1 MKHIDALNNKYSC
14 SGCTA
19 CAQSCPKQCITM
31 SSDYEGFKYPIVD
44 ETRCIQCGICIKVCP
59 WRKEKYQRPINC
71 FTEPIVYAAKCK
83 DKNIRLNSTSGGI
96 FTVLSDYILQLQGG
110 ICGAVYNTS
119 TQKVEHTITFTTEGR
134 NKMRGSKYVQSELSN
149 TFQDIKTLLEQDKWL
164 LFTGTP
170 CQTAGLLSFLKKDY
184 PKLVIV
190 DILCHSVPS
199 PLILHE
205 ILKKYAP
212 TNISFRDKSLG
223 WRKSYSFQIKENNK
237 IIHNNTFLNLFFK
250 GLINRPSCYN
260 CIFTNTYRTSDL
272 TIGDYWN
279 IKAIDSKFEDPLG
292 VSCILINSPKGKY
305 IFEQIQNKIE
315 NIRTDL
321 KPALQAC
328 LQQHT
333 TEPVQKRRK
342 FWTDYQEKGFDYCN
356 KNYGYYTPIE
366 NIKANILAPIAR
378 KTGISKLLRVIK
390 SRNSKI

>member
-1 MKHIDALNNKYSC
+1 
-14 SGCTA
+14 
-19 CAQSCPKQCITM
+19 M

-110 ICGAVYNTS
+110 VCGAVYNTS

-260 CIFTNTYRTSDL
+260 CIFTNTYRASDL

-279 IKAIDSKFEDPLG
+279 IKAIDSKFEDSLG
-292 VSCILINSPKGKY
+292 VSCIFINSPKGKY
-305 IFEQIQNKIE
+305 IFEQIQNKTE
-315 NIRTDL
+315 NIQTEL
-321 KPALQAC
+321 KPALQVC

-333 TEPVQKRRK
+333 TEPVQKRRR
-342 FWTDYQEKGFDYCN
+342 FWTDYQEKGFDFCN
-356 KNYGYYTPIE
+356 KKYGHYTPIE

-378 KTGISKLLRVIK
+378 KTGISKLLRAIK
-390 SRNSKI
+390 K

>member
-260 CIFTNTYRTSDL
+260 CIFTNTYRASDL

-390 SRNSKI
+390 K

>member
-260 CIFTNTYRTSDL
+260 CIFTNTYRASDL

-321 KPALQAC
+321 KPALHAC

-390 SRNSKI
+390 K

>member
-1 MKHIDALNNKYSC
+1 MKHIDALNNKYNC

-31 SSDYEGFKYPIVD
+31 SSDHEGFKYPIVD
-44 ETRCIQCGICIKVCP
+44 ETKCIQCGICIKVCP
-59 WRKEKYQRPINC
+59 WKKEKYQRPINC

-83 DKNIRLNSTSGGI
+83 DKNIRSNSTSGGI

-315 NIRTDL
+315 SIRTDL

-366 NIKANILAPIAR
+366 NVKANILAPIAR

-390 SRNSKI
+390 KSKF

>member
-1 MKHIDALNNKYSC
+1 MKHIDALDNKYNC

-31 SSDYEGFKYPIVD
+31 SSDHEGFKYPIVD
-44 ETRCIQCGICIKVCP
+44 ETKCIQCGICIKVCP
-59 WRKEKYQRPINC
+59 WKKEKYQRPINC

-260 CIFTNTYRTSDL
+260 CIFTNTYRASDL

-390 SRNSKI
+390 K

>member
-260 CIFTNTYRTSDL
+260 CIFTNTYRASDL

-366 NIKANILAPIAR
+366 NINANILAPIAR

-390 SRNSKI
+390 K

>member
-1 MKHIDALNNKYSC
+1 MEKRKV
-14 SGCTA
+14 
-19 CAQSCPKQCITM
+19 PKT
-31 SSDYEGFKYPIVD
+31 YKLLY
-44 ETRCIQCGICIKVCP
+44 RA
-59 WRKEKYQRPINC
+59 
-71 FTEPIVYAAKCK
+71 IVYAAKCK

-223 WRKSYSFQIKENNK
+223 WRKSYSFQIKENNRAIQNK
-237 IIHNNTFLNLFFK
+237 TFLNLFFK

-260 CIFTNTYRTSDL
+260 CIFTNTYRTSDF

-279 IKAIDSKFEDPLG
+279 IKAVNPKFEDSLG
-292 VSCILINSPKGKY
+292 ISCILINTPKGKHV
-305 IFEQIQNKIE
+305 FEQIQNKIE
-315 NIRTDL
+315 NVQTEL
-321 KPALQAC
+321 KPALQTC
-328 LQQHT
+328 LQRHT
-333 TEPVQKRRK
+333 TEPIQKRKR
-342 FWTDYQEKGFDYCN
+342 FWSDYTEKGFDFCE
-356 KNYGYYTPIE
+356 KVYGHYTPIE
-366 NIKANILAPIAR
+366 KIKANILAPMAR
-378 KTGISKLLRVIK
+378 KAGISKFLRK
-390 SRNSKI
+390 YKNQNL

>member
-44 ETRCIQCGICIKVCP
+44 EARCIQCGICIKVCP

-260 CIFTNTYRTSDL
+260 CIFTNTYRASDL

-390 SRNSKI
+390 K

>member
-1 MKHIDALNNKYSC
+1 
-14 SGCTA
+14 
-19 CAQSCPKQCITM
+19 M

-260 CIFTNTYRTSDL
+260 CIFTNTYRASDL

-390 SRNSKI
+390 K

>member
-260 CIFTNTYRTSDL
+260 CIFTNTYRASDL

-342 FWTDYQEKGFDYCN
+342 FWNDYQEKGFDYCN

-390 SRNSKI
+390 K

>member
-149 TFQDIKTLLEQDKWL
+149 TFQDIKTLLEQEKWL

-260 CIFTNTYRTSDL
+260 CIFTNTYRASDL

-390 SRNSKI
+390 K

>member
-149 TFQDIKTLLEQDKWL
+149 TFQKIKTLLEQDKWL

-260 CIFTNTYRTSDL
+260 CIFTNTYRASDL

-390 SRNSKI
+390 K

>member
-260 CIFTNTYRTSDL
+260 CIFTNTYRASDL

-305 IFEQIQNKIE
+305 IFEQIQNTIE

-390 SRNSKI
+390 K

>member
-260 CIFTNTYRTSDL
+260 CIFTNTYRASDL

-328 LQQHT
+328 CQQHT

-390 SRNSKI
+390 K

>member
-190 DILCHSVPS
+190 VILCHSVPS

-260 CIFTNTYRTSDL
+260 CIFTNTYRASDL

-390 SRNSKI
+390 K

>member
-1 MKHIDALNNKYSC
+1 MVLYPNKLPESERVC
-14 SGCTA
+14 SGIC
-19 CAQSCPKQCITM
+19 SCPKQCITM

-260 CIFTNTYRTSDL
+260 CIFTNTYRASDL

-390 SRNSKI
+390 K

>member
-1 MKHIDALNNKYSC
+1 MKHIDALNNKHNC
-14 SGCTA
+14 SGCTS
-19 CAQSCPKQCITM
+19 CVQSCPKQCITM
-31 SSDYEGFKYPIVD
+31 NSDHEGFKYPIVD
-44 ETRCIQCGICIKVCP
+44 ETRCIQCGICITVCP
-59 WRKEKYQRPINC
+59 WRNDKYQRPINC

-83 DKNIRLNSTSGGI
+83 DKDIRLNSTSGGI
-96 FTVLSDYILQLQGG
+96 FTVLSDYILQLKGG

-149 TFQDIKTLLEQDKWL
+149 TFQKIKTLLEQDKWL

-205 ILKKYAP
+205 VLKKYTP

-223 WRKSYSFQIKENNK
+223 WRKSYSFQIKENNR

-250 GLINRPSCYN
+250 GLISRPSCYN
-260 CIFTNTYRTSDL
+260 CIFTNTYRASDL

-279 IKAIDSKFEDPLG
+279 IRAIDSKFEDSLG
-292 VSCILINSPKGKY
+292 VSCILVNSPKGEY

-315 NIRTDL
+315 NIQTDL

-328 LQQHT
+328 LQRHT

-378 KTGISKLLRVIK
+378 KTGISKLHRVIK
-390 SRNSKI
+390 KSKF

>member
-1 MKHIDALNNKYSC
+1 MKHIDALDNKYNC

-31 SSDYEGFKYPIVD
+31 SSDHEGFKYPIVD
-44 ETRCIQCGICIKVCP
+44 ETKCIQCGICIKVCP
-59 WRKEKYQRPINC
+59 WKKEKYQRPINC

-119 TQKVEHTITFTTEGR
+119 TPKVEHTITFTTEGR

-260 CIFTNTYRTSDL
+260 CIFTNTYRASDL

-390 SRNSKI
+390 K

>member
-1 MKHIDALNNKYSC
+1 MKHIDALNNKYNC

-31 SSDYEGFKYPIVD
+31 SSDHEGFKYPIVD
-44 ETRCIQCGICIKVCP
+44 ETKCIQCGICIKVCP

-119 TQKVEHTITFTTEGR
+119 TQKVEHAITFTTEGR

-149 TFQDIKTLLEQDKWL
+149 TFQNIKTLLEQDKWL

-279 IKAIDSKFEDPLG
+279 IKAIDSKFEDSLG

-366 NIKANILAPIAR
+366 NVKANILAPIAR

-390 SRNSKI
+390 KSKF

>member
-260 CIFTNTYRTSDL
+260 CIFTNTYRASDL

-305 IFEQIQNKIE
+305 IFEQTQNKIE

-390 SRNSKI
+390 K

>member
-119 TQKVEHTITFTTEGR
+119 TQKVEHTITFITEGR

-260 CIFTNTYRTSDL
+260 CIFTNTYRASDL

-390 SRNSKI
+390 K

>member
-83 DKNIRLNSTSGGI
+83 TKNIRLNSTSGGI

-260 CIFTNTYRTSDL
+260 CIFTNTYRASDL

-390 SRNSKI
+390 K

>member
-223 WRKSYSFQIKENNK
+223 WRKSYSFQIKENNRAIQNK
-237 IIHNNTFLNLFFK
+237 TFLNLFFK

-260 CIFTNTYRTSDL
+260 CIFTNTYRTSDF

-279 IKAIDSKFEDPLG
+279 IKAVNPKFEDSLG
-292 VSCILINSPKGKY
+292 ISCILINTPKGKHV
-305 IFEQIQNKIE
+305 FEQIQNKIE
-315 NIRTDL
+315 NVQTEL
-321 KPALQAC
+321 KPALQTC
-328 LQQHT
+328 LQRHT
-333 TEPVQKRRK
+333 TEPIQKRKR
-342 FWTDYQEKGFDYCN
+342 FWSDYTEKGFDFCE
-356 KNYGYYTPIE
+356 KVYGHYTH
-366 NIKANILAPIAR
+366 R
-378 KTGISKLLRVIK
+378 KDKSQHISSNGSK
-390 SRNSKI
+390 SGNQQIS

>member
-1 MKHIDALNNKYSC
+1 MNNSICTLFDNILIDIHKFKSLH
-14 SGCTA
+14 
-19 CAQSCPKQCITM
+19 
-31 SSDYEGFKYPIVD
+31 YEGFKYPIVD

-260 CIFTNTYRTSDL
+260 CIFTNTYRASDL

-390 SRNSKI
+390 K

>member
-223 WRKSYSFQIKENNK
+223 WRKSYSFQIKENNRAIQNK
-237 IIHNNTFLNLFFK
+237 TFLNLFFK

-260 CIFTNTYRTSDL
+260 CIFTNTYRTSDF

-279 IKAIDSKFEDPLG
+279 IKAVNPKFEDSLG
-292 VSCILINSPKGKY
+292 ISCILINTPKGKHV
-305 IFEQIQNKIE
+305 FEQIQNKIE
-315 NIRTDL
+315 NVQTEL
-321 KPALQAC
+321 KPALQTC
-328 LQQHT
+328 LQRHT
-333 TEPVQKRRK
+333 TEPIQKRKR
-342 FWTDYQEKGFDYCN
+342 FWSDYTEKGFDFCE
-356 KNYGYYTPIE
+356 KVYGHYTPIE
-366 NIKANILAPIAR
+366 KIKANILAPMAR
-378 KTGISKLLRVIK
+378 KAGISKFLRK
-390 SRNSKI
+390 YKNQNL

>member
-71 FTEPIVYAAKCK
+71 FTESIVYAAKCK

-260 CIFTNTYRTSDL
+260 CIFTNTYRASDL

-390 SRNSKI
+390 K

>member
-237 IIHNNTFLNLFFK
+237 IIHFK

-260 CIFTNTYRTSDL
+260 CIFTNTYRASDL

-390 SRNSKI
+390 K

>member
-1 MKHIDALNNKYSC
+1 
-14 SGCTA
+14 
-19 CAQSCPKQCITM
+19 M

-260 CIFTNTYRTSDL
+260 CIFTNTYRASDL

-321 KPALQAC
+321 KPALQTC

-390 SRNSKI
+390 K

>member
-83 DKNIRLNSTSGGI
+83 DKNIRLHRPSGGI

-260 CIFTNTYRTSDL
+260 CIFTNTYRASDL

-390 SRNSKI
+390 K

>member
-1 MKHIDALNNKYSC
+1 MKHIDALDNKYNC

-31 SSDYEGFKYPIVD
+31 SSDHEGFKYPIVD
-44 ETRCIQCGICIKVCP
+44 ETKCIQCGICIKVCP
-59 WRKEKYQRPINC
+59 WKKEKYQRPINC

-119 TQKVEHTITFTTEGR
+119 TQKVEHTITFTTKGR

-260 CIFTNTYRTSDL
+260 CIFTNTYRASDL

-390 SRNSKI
+390 K

>member
-59 WRKEKYQRPINC
+59 WKKRKVPKTINC

-390 SRNSKI
+390 K

>member
-260 CIFTNTYRTSDL
+260 CIFTNTYRVSDL

-390 SRNSKI
+390 K

>member
-59 WRKEKYQRPINC
+59 GRKEKYQRPINC

-260 CIFTNTYRTSDL
+260 CIFTNTYRASDL

-390 SRNSKI
+390 K